1 MRWVDNGLI
10 SMTELTGATMAM
22 CEIAVKS
29 DSPES
34 DSRDWKNAGDANLF
48 DPSSA
53 TY

>member
-1 MRWVDNGLI
+1 
-10 SMTELTGATMAM
+10 MTELMGATTAL